1 MRGSGLTRSH
11 LRDLPEQIVG
21 RIGRRCWPRPR
32 PVPAAIRSLTADG
45 HWVFIEVKGRIL
57 GAGDFVVTRHEVL

>member
-1 MRGSGLTRSH
+1 
-11 LRDLPEQIVG
+11 
-21 RIGRRCWPRPR
+21 
-32 PVPAAIRSLTADG
+32 VPAAIRSLTADG